1 MAWPADLNPEEQEI
15 VKVFV
20 DQIYRAGILRL
31 VQALNRTEGAREEW
45 DNRVHALI
53 ARLDT
58 DDVVPNGSGL
68 AAAEELTKTEILE
81 GLGVLAVLLEDFN
94 NPAQRA
100 AYVEV
105 IGSLNMVK
113 E

>member
-1 MAWPADLNPEEQEI
+1 MAWPADLNLEEQEI
-15 VKVFV
+15 IKVFV

-31 VQALNRTEGAREEW
+31 VQALNRTEGAKEEW
-45 DNRVHALI
+45 DNRVQALI
-53 ARLDT
+53 TRLDA

-68 AAAEELTKTEILE
+68 AAAESLTKTKILN
-81 GLGVLAVLLEDFN
+81 GLMLLADLLDNFN
-94 NPAQRA
+94 TPVQRA